1 MRLEN
6 VELTSHLDDAL
17 KKSIKRVIYFII
29 LGQGLIYNFLKLQL
43 IKQKYFIIIFIAQI
57 RFNIFGLIVIYF
69 GLIVIY

>member
-17 KKSIKRVIYFII
+17 KMSIKRVIYFTI

-43 IKQKYFIIIFIAQI
+43 IKQKNFIIIFIAQI
-57 RFNIFGLIVIYF
+57 LFNIFGLIVIYF